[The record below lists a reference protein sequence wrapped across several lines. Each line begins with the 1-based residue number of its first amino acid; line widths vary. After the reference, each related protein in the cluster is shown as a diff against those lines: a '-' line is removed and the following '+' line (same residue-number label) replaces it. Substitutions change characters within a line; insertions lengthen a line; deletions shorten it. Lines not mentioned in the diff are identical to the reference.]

1 MIGARL
7 SSFYFFYFAVLGAL
21 VPFWGP
27 YLRSLG
33 FGASE
38 IGELMAIL
46 LGTKL
51 VAPYIWGWIGD
62 HSGRRMPVI
71 RLASLLAAISFGGV
85 LAGDSYLWLAAVMLL
100 FSFFWNAALPQF
112 EAITLNHLGSR
123 VSRYGRIRL
132 WGSVG
137 FIAAVLLLGPA
148 LEQYGYR
155 LLPWVVW
162 GLLLALWVGTLLVP
176 ERRDTRSSHS
186 GGSVLSVL
194 RRPEVIALFIACFLA
209 KASHGPYYGF
219 FTIYLEDAGY
229 GGTAIGALWALGVV
243 AEIGVFLLMPRL
255 LPWAGPRALMLVALV
270 LTTVRWLLIAA
281 FVDKIPVLITAQLL
295 HMASFGL
302 YHAVAVHFIHR
313 FFTGPVQG
321 RGQALY
327 SSLSFGAGG
336 AVGSLASGYLW
347 EDLGAS
353 AVFTIAASGAAVASL
368 VAWWGLPRSDEGGN
382 ERGDER
388 AEPHNSRQE

>member
-162 GLLLALWVGTLLVP
+162 GLLLALWIGTLLVP
-176 ERRDTRSSHS
+176 ERRDTRPSHG
-186 GGSVLSVL
+186 GGSVLAVL

-229 GGTAIGALWALGVV
+229 GGTAIGALWALGVI

-255 LPWAGPRALMLVALV
+255 LPWAGPRTLMLAALL
-270 LTTVRWLLIAA
+270 LTTVRWLLIAG
-281 FVDKIPVLITAQLL
+281 FVDKIPLLITAQLL

-353 AVFTIAASGAAVASL
+353 AVFMIAASAAAAASL
-368 VAWWGLPRSDEGGN
+368 VAWWGLPKGD
-382 ERGDER
+382 ERGGERADER
-388 AEPHNSRQE
+388 AEPLNSRQE